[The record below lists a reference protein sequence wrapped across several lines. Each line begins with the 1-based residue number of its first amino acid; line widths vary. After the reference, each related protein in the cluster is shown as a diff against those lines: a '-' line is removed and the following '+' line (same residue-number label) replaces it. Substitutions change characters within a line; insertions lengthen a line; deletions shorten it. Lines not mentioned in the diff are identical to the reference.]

1 MHVLLSLRLSLDVRC
16 RIEMIGIIFDLDG
29 TLIDSYD
36 LDERLYRKAV
46 LLEVPGVKFRDSWFE
61 YHYSTDSG
69 ILTEILNEFNLSVGH
84 YYDLVRQRFGKLVK
98 EHLQSSNNCRPIP
111 GAPALL
117 AKLRK
122 TPNIEIGIATGGWL
136 HTARMKLEAAGLSH
150 LKVPMS
156 SGDDA
161 HSRTEIMQICASR
174 MGSVISNFIY
184 VGDGEWDLNAA
195 NELGWKFIGVGKR
208 IMGKCDIWVPDLCDA
223 APFLEL
229 SCT

>member
-1 MHVLLSLRLSLDVRC
+1 MLFSLRLILDVGF

-46 LLEVPGVKFRDSWFE
+46 LLEVPGVKFRKSWYE
-61 YHYSTDSG
+61 YRYSTDSG
-69 ILTEILNEFNLSVGH
+69 ILTEILKEFDLPIGH

-136 HTARMKLEAAGLSH
+136 HTARMKLKAAGLSH
-150 LKVPMS
+150 LKVPTS

-161 HSRTEIMQICASR
+161 HSRTEIMQICASK
-174 MGSVISNFIY
+174 MGSSISDFIY
-184 VGDGEWDLNAA
+184 VGDGEWDLKAA
-195 NELGWKFIGVGKR
+195 DELGWKFIGVGKR
-208 IMGKCDIWVPDLCDA
+208 IMGKCDIWVPDLSDA
-223 APFLEL
+223 ELFLTL